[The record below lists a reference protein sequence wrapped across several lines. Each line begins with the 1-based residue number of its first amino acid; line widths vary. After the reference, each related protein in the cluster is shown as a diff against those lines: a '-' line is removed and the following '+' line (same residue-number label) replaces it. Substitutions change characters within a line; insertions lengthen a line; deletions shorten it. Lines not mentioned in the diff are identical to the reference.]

1 MCTCSLFTTGSS
13 QQQLSICISR
23 GIIITA
29 RFKCQTE
36 WGNRSTECP
45 TVGALKWVPYS
56 RCPTVGALQWVP
68 YSGCPTVGALQWV
81 PYSGCP
87 TVGALQWVPYSGC
100 PTVGAELNLHKV
112 CGSMLIYAMGG
123 PKTKL
128 HIDSQSSSVHTKYD
142 CQVLK

>member
-1 MCTCSLFTTGSS
+1 M
-13 QQQLSICISR
+13 
-23 GIIITA
+23 
-29 RFKCQTE
+29 
-36 WGNRSTECP
+36 
-45 TVGALKWVPYS
+45 
-56 RCPTVGALQWVP
+56 P

-87 TVGALQWVPYSGC
+87 TVGALLGALQWVPYSGC

-142 CQVLK
+142 CQVFK